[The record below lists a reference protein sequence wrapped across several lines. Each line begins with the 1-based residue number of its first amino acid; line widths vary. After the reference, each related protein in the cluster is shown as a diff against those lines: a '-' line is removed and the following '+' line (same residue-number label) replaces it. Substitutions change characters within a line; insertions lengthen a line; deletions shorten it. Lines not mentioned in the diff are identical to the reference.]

1 MPHLTTGPIPDQ
13 WRAACDLHGQG
24 ISGSTSTTATSA
36 RRNRSL
42 NLNGTVSK
50 NSSLAVQLQANDL
63 REVEAIADLFR
74 TPAPGQPL
82 QPLGL
87 SGTASFNGVVR
98 GSTSAPHLTGQL
110 TAQNLQV
117 QGSAWRLL
125 RTNIDASPSQMSL
138 QHAELDPAAQGRV
151 TLNASAQLRKWSF
164 SKSSPIQLQL
174 NASQLDMSELAKLAG
189 QQIPATGTL
198 AADIKMH
205 GSVLNPARQWHRNAG
220 RRQPLMANLSR
231 RPRSHSTGTAIRPM
245 RIYRSPRQPGQSK
258 LR

>member
-1 MPHLTTGPIPDQ
+1 MACCMRPT
-13 WRAACDLHGQG
+13 RARNQRLDLDH
-24 ISGSTSTTATSA
+24 SHVSTPQS
-36 RRNRSL
+36 SL
-42 NLNGTVSK
+42 NLNGAVSK

-63 REVEAIADLFR
+63 RELEAIADLFR

-82 QPLGL
+82 QQLGL

-125 RTNIDASPSQMSL
+125 RTNIDASPSQISL

-151 TLNASAQLRKWSF
+151 TLNASAQLHKWSF
-164 SKSSPIQLQL
+164 SKSSAIQLQL
-174 NASQLDMSELAKLAG
+174 NASQLDLSELAKLAG

-198 AADIKMH
+198 SADIKMH
-205 GSVLNPARQWHRNAG
+205 GSILNPQGNGTITLGEGSRL
-220 RRQPLMANLSR
+220 RRTYLDGQGHIQRERRSGPCEFIDLGASR
-231 RPRSHSTGTAIRPM
+231 GNRS
-245 RIYRSPRQPGQSK
+245 
-258 LR
+258 